1 MRKRQNE
8 EKIYEAAL
16 KQFSKNGYKKT
27 TLDDIAGKLN
37 MTNANLYGYANGKQ
51 ALYHDSVAYAMT
63 KWQNKV
69 VAAMEGIVDPIKKL
83 TVLCDSAVLYLSE
96 DKVFCQILK
105 ADPEIFPMFPTVD
118 PYEEINKRS
127 FSILRNVLSD
137 GVEKGLFVNMNVDK
151 SAQVLF
157 AIYKALIIEAYIQSD
172 DDGYLDVYKETRN
185 LLLYG
190 IIKQ

>member
-1 MRKRQNE
+1 MLFR
-8 EKIYEAAL
+8 
-16 KQFSKNGYKKT
+16 S
-27 TLDDIAGKLN
+27 
-37 MTNANLYGYANGKQ
+37 
-51 ALYHDSVAYAMT
+51 
-63 KWQNKV
+63 
-69 VAAMEGIVDPIKKL
+69 PIKKL

-172 DDGYLDVYKETRN
+172 DDGYLDAYKETRN